1 MPLVFK
7 LVGTNIN
14 KEYIIKEE
22 YTGNINI
29 DILNKILISW
39 NFINNEI
46 EQIKFIRNGSQILKD
61 NYLILSNIE
70 EYIFIFSNNEKIREK
85 LKNVFENY
93 QLNLYKNDDYENLIL
108 NDTISNI
115 LTDIHIISDDE
126 NHVSDDFHISDDEN
140 HILDKKNH
148 ISDDENKIL
157 DKKNLIFDEEKH
169 ISDNKNQISDKVNH
183 MSDEEKHIS
192 DNIITQDI
200 INNINEETIILFRDP
215 DFRILIDIYK
225 RRPDL
230 FQKLLQYTY
239 SGDIEYNINKI
250 DDYSLQLTKI
260 KELNLNLSDEKIN
273 DKLKKYGG
281 HLNLTLRALLC
292 EL

>member
-14 KEYIIKEE
+14 KEYIIKEN

-29 DILNKILISW
+29 DILNKILLSW
-39 NFINNEI
+39 DFINYEI
-46 EQIKFIRNGSQILKD
+46 EQIKFIRNGSLISKN

-70 EYIFIFSNNEKIREK
+70 EYIFIFSNNEEIRKK

-93 QLNLYKNDDYENLIL
+93 QLNLYKNNDYENLIL

-115 LTDIHIISDDE
+115 LTDINIISDDE
-126 NHVSDDFHISDDEN
+126 NHISDDETL
-140 HILDKKNH
+140 ISDKKNH
-148 ISDDENKIL
+148 ISDDETLIS
-157 DKKNLIFDEEKH
+157 DKKTLISDDETLISDIKNH
-169 ISDNKNQISDKVNH
+169 ISDETNNISDEK
-183 MSDEEKHIS
+183 KHIS

-225 RRPDL
+225 RRSDL

-250 DDYSLQLTKI
+250 GDYSLQLTKI
-260 KELNLNLSDEKIN
+260 KELNLDLSDDKIN

-281 HLNLTLRALLC
+281 HLNLTLRALIC